1 MEFCSLPVV
10 YLGPNYGGGNED
22 NGDLFKTSHAH
33 TATPSAP
40 NPTAGLHRPMPP
52 LQIPGHSW
60 TSLGQSL
67 VGSLL
72 LSPGPWGTPGP
83 LCALPESVFPA
94 LCKFWQLY
102 GGLKE
107 TSSKRAYAIPRSAAP
122 RGLSLLQSTADLYLL
137 RRHPDTVLA
146 QSLWGLWVLV
156 HTNVV

>member
-67 VGSLL
+67 VWSLL
-72 LSPGPWGTPGP
+72 LSSGSWCTQVSV
-83 LCALPESVFPA
+83 CAPQESVSPV

-102 GGLKE
+102 GGLMA
-107 TSSKRAYAIPRSAAP
+107 TSSKRAYAKPRSAAP
-122 RGLSLLQSTADLYLL
+122 RDLSLLQSTADLYLL

-146 QSLWGLWVLV
+146 QPLWGLWVLV
-156 HTNVV
+156 HTRLV